1 MKARLPV
8 IMLGLLAVTG
18 VAGVASGAEPSAS
31 TTQAQSFT
39 LQRGEHLSGLCAQ
52 IRQAGINVTVP
63 DCVRQILFANRDWF
77 AQRFGYVWKD
87 PQSVNLDSAVRL
99 WSEIPY
105 VMPVG
110 LVAGKPMATEPA
122 PEAQPPRTAAG
133 ASPSGHFD
141 PQGKAPSTFTI
152 ELRKGLK
159 ATLPFEDRRD
169 FEEAKKGF
177 IAEPPYKQIMA
188 DAGHV
193 AWDMGS
199 YQWLLGGK
207 DFESIN
213 PSLQR
218 QAVLNMAYGLYE
230 VVPGRIYQVRGY
242 DLANI
247 SFIKGDT
254 GWIIFDPLTAK
265 ETARAALDFINE
277 KLGKRPVVGVVYS
290 HSHVDHFGGVRGV
303 VDEADVASGKVMVIA
318 PSGFMDAAI
327 AENVFAGNAMSR
339 RTQWQYAVLLQRNPF
354 GHVDQAIGK
363 NVANGNT
370 GLIAPN
376 RLVSEEF
383 EEITLDGVKMVF
395 QNAPDTEAPVEMNT
409 YFPQFKALW
418 SSEIITGTIHNIYT
432 IRGAAVRNAIN
443 WSKEINEA
451 LYKFGQEA
459 EVMFASHSWPRWGN
473 ERIQEVLRAQR
484 DAYANLNN
492 QALHYAN
499 LGVTI
504 NEIQNVYEVPK
515 SLREQ
520 WAARSYHGD
529 VQNNA
534 RAVINRFL
542 GHYDGNPTNLI
553 PLSPA
558 DSAPLYVE
566 MMGGAEKILARG
578 QQLYDE
584 GAYLYA
590 TEILNKLVFAEP
602 KNQAAR
608 RLLADTFEQ
617 LGYQAESTSVRNSF
631 LQGAYELRNG
641 LPGGVP
647 PRSTGP
653 DVVRAMSTE
662 QWLDFVGISMDPKK
676 AEGLKFTINLV
687 TPDNGEQY
695 AVEMSNATLTTIKG
709 FQAKNPDLTITV
721 NRADL
726 NGVMMGQTSFD
737 DLIKAGK
744 AKFDGDRTGFDQLRS
759 ILVPFT
765 PDFEILPGTALRQH
779 ANPPKPFEVRYQID
793 LDYD

>member
-1 MKARLPV
+1 MTQLW
-8 IMLGLLAVTG
+8 ILGLSILLVSLSAV
-18 VAGVASGAEPSAS
+18 GA
-31 TTQAQSFT
+31 QAQ
-39 LQRGEHLSGLCAQ
+39 
-52 IRQAGINVTVP
+52 
-63 DCVRQILFANRDWF
+63 
-77 AQRFGYVWKD
+77 
-87 PQSVNLDSAVRL
+87 
-99 WSEIPY
+99 
-105 VMPVG
+105 
-110 LVAGKPMATEPA
+110 A
-122 PEAQPPRTAAG
+122 PG
-133 ASPSGHFD
+133 ASLLPADGGASAARHFD
-141 PQGKAPSTFTI
+141 PLGKPPSKFTI
-152 ELRKGLK
+152 ELRNGQK
-159 ATLPFEDRRD
+159 AELPFADKRD
-169 FEEAKKGF
+169 FDEAKRGF
-177 IAEPPYKQIMA
+177 IAEPAYTKIIA

-193 AWDMGS
+193 AWDMAS
-199 YQWLLGGK
+199 YGWLLTGK

-218 QAVLNMAYGLYE
+218 QAILNMAYGLYE

-254 GWIIFDPLTAK
+254 GWIVFDPLTAQ
-265 ETARAALDFINE
+265 ETARAALEFIND

-303 VDEADVASGKVMVIA
+303 ADEADVAGGKVMVIA
-318 PSGFMDAAI
+318 PEGFLTEAI
-327 AENVFAGNAMSR
+327 AENVFSGNAMSR
-339 RTQWQYAVLLQRNPF
+339 RTQWQYAVLLQRSPF

-376 RLVSEEF
+376 RLVGKNI

-418 SSEIITGTIHNIYT
+418 TSEIVTGTIHNIYT
-432 IRGAAVRNAIN
+432 LRGAQVRNALN

-473 ERIQEVLRAQR
+473 ARVQEVLRAQR

-492 QALHYAN
+492 QVLHYAN
-499 LGVTI
+499 QGVTI

-515 SLREQ
+515 SLRDQ
-520 WAARSYHGD
+520 WAVRSYHGD
-529 VQNNA
+529 VQNNS

-542 GHYDGNPTNLI
+542 GHYDGNPVNLI
-553 PLSPA
+553 PLSPK

-566 MMGGAEKILARG
+566 MMGGSAKIVAKGEELLG
-578 QQLYDE
+578 Q
-584 GAYLYA
+584 GKYLLA

-602 KNQAAR
+602 QNQQAR
-608 RLLADTFEQ
+608 RLLADAYEQ
-617 LGYQAESTSVRNSF
+617 LGYRAESTSVRNSF
-631 LQGAYELRNG
+631 LQGAFELRNG

-662 QWLDFVGISMDPKK
+662 QWLDFIGISMDPKK
-676 AEGLKFTINLV
+676 AEGMQFTINLV

-695 AVEMSNATLTTIKG
+695 AIEMSNATLTNIKG
-709 FQAKNPDLTITV
+709 VAVRNPSLTVTV

-726 NGVMMGQTSFD
+726 NLVMMGQASFD
-737 DLIKAGK
+737 DLIASGK
-744 AKFDGDRTGFDQLRS
+744 ARFEGDRSGFDRLRA

-765 PDFEILPGTALRQH
+765 PDFEILPGTAAKAPTR
-779 ANPPKPFEVRYQID
+779 PPKPFEVRD
-793 LDYD
+793 LVEYD